1 MMESAFPVL
10 RGVVEG
16 PDETSI
22 FTDGD
27 ALIISLPAVIEL
39 QVFTKINHAIV
50 HAIDDAPSR
59 GISYMLLDFSR
70 VEKLGITGV
79 ATLLSLARMIP
90 AQNIRTLI
98 LDIPVQMR
106 AQIDLLLPN
115 ACCIDGHLQRQN
127 RQHHKAVMPQVRH

>member
-39 QVFTKINHAIV
+39 QVFTKINHAI
-50 HAIDDAPSR
+50 DDVPSR
-59 GISYMLLDFSR
+59 SISYMLLDFSR

-127 RQHHKAVMPQVRH
+127 RQHHKAVMPQVCQ

>member
-39 QVFTKINHAIV
+39 QVFTKINHAI
-50 HAIDDAPSR
+50 DDVPSR
-59 GISYMLLDFSR
+59 SISYMLLDFSR
-70 VEKLGITGV
+70 VEKLGITGL

-90 AQNIRTLI
+90 ALNIRTLI

-115 ACCIDGHLQRQN
+115 ACCIDGHLQRQS
-127 RQHHKAVMPQVRH
+127 RQHHKAVMPQVCQ